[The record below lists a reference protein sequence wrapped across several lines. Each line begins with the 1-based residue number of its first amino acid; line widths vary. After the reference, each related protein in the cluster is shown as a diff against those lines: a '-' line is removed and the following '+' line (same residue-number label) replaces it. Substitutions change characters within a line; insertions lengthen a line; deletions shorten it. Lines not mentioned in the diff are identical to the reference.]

1 LNSKLLMK
9 GMLVM
14 NFQIEWHYKSSKHKQ
29 LIFTSDF
36 IDANEALMI
45 VGDLEKIGRTKEIFL
60 LDEQQQKWTVKEAKK
75 LLQEVQTEP
84 HDIVAYFDGGYEHD
98 TLLAGLGVVIY
109 FKQNNNSY
117 RIRRNSRLQEI
128 ESNNE
133 AEYAAFYYLIQELEE
148 LGVHHIPVTFR
159 GDSQVVLNQL
169 AGEWPC
175 FEEEFNRYLDRIE
188 DKMQE
193 LGIRPVYEPISRKEN
208 EEADQL
214 ATQALQGI
222 PIASRKQV

>member
-1 LNSKLLMK
+1 M
-9 GMLVM
+9 
-14 NFQIEWHYKSSKHKQ
+14 
-29 LIFTSDF
+29 
-36 IDANEALMI
+36 
-45 VGDLEKIGRTKEIFL
+45 
-60 LDEQQQKWTVKEAKK
+60 
-75 LLQEVQTEP
+75 
-84 HDIVAYFDGGYEHD
+84 AYFDGGYEHD

-109 FKQNNNSY
+109 FKQNNQSY

>member
-1 LNSKLLMK
+1 
-9 GMLVM
+9 M
-14 NFQIEWHYKSSKHKQ
+14 NFQIEWHYKSSKYKQ

-36 IDANEALMI
+36 TDANEALMI
-45 VGDLEKIGRTKEIFL
+45 VGDLEKTGRTKEIFL

>member
-1 LNSKLLMK
+1 
-9 GMLVM
+9 M
-14 NFQIEWHYKSSKHKQ
+14 NFQIEWHYKSSKYKQ

-36 IDANEALMI
+36 TDANEALMI
-45 VGDLEKIGRTKEIFL
+45 VGDLEKTGRTKEIFL

-109 FKQNNNSY
+109 FKQNNNTY

>member
-1 LNSKLLMK
+1 
-9 GMLVM
+9 M
-14 NFQIEWHYKSSKHKQ
+14 NFQIEWHYKSSKQKQ
-29 LIFTSDF
+29 LIFASDF
-36 IDANEALMI
+36 TDANEALMI
-45 VGDLEKIGRTKEIFL
+45 VGDLEKTGRTKEIFL

-133 AEYAAFYYLIQELEE
+133 AEYAAFYYLIQVLEE

>member
-9 GMLVM
+9 GMLLM

-36 IDANEALMI
+36 TDANEALMI
-45 VGDLEKIGRTKEIFL
+45 VGDLEKTGRTKEIFL

>member
-1 LNSKLLMK
+1 
-9 GMLVM
+9 
-14 NFQIEWHYKSSKHKQ
+14 
-29 LIFTSDF
+29 
-36 IDANEALMI
+36 MI
-45 VGDLEKIGRTKEIFL
+45 VGDLEKTGRTKEIFL

-133 AEYAAFYYLIQELEE
+133 AEYAAFYYLIQVLEE

>member
-1 LNSKLLMK
+1 
-9 GMLVM
+9 M

-36 IDANEALMI
+36 TDANETLMI
-45 VGDLEKIGRTKEIFL
+45 VGDLEKTGRTKEIFL

-109 FKQNNNSY
+109 FKQNNSSY

>member
-1 LNSKLLMK
+1 MNSKLLMK

-36 IDANEALMI
+36 TDANETLMI
-45 VGDLEKIGRTKEIFL
+45 VGDLEKTGRTKEIFL

-109 FKQNNNSY
+109 FKQNNSSY